1 MDFFF
6 MQGIA
11 EGEGSAAVER
21 TGARSKQSW
30 ETVKSTQQNT
40 PRFVDKDTITMTSHT
55 HGD

>member
-1 MDFFF
+1 